1 MTGRPIYLLATG
13 NIPALATAN
22 IPTELIVE
30 ASGRQVVVDVVNY
43 IEVEDVGDVGGWESG
58 DLPLSDSPLS
68 DSPLSD
74 SPLSDSPLSGSPL
87 SGSRVAVFT
96 SVHAVEAVR
105 ERLAV
110 VSGWRIYCIGGA
122 TREAAA
128 GIFGEGSIAG
138 SAGSA
143 RELAEL
149 IKERGEGG
157 VVFFCGDRRRDELPE
172 VLTRAGIRVDERV
185 VYRTRLTPKRVDRDY
200 AGVAFFSPSAVESF
214 FSVNTIGAGVILFAI
229 GGTTA
234 AAIHDRCSNE
244 VVTSERPDK
253 TVLIKLMTDHF
264 LNQR

>member
-1 MTGRPIYLLATG
+1 MTDRPIYLLATG
-13 NIPALATAN
+13 DIPG
-22 IPTELIVE
+22 ELIVE
-30 ASGRQVVVDVVNY
+30 ASTRQIVLDVVTY
-43 IEVEDVGDVGGWESG
+43 IEVEDVGGWELGNLRVG
-58 DLPLSDSPLS
+58 DLPRD
-68 DSPLSD
+68 
-74 SPLSDSPLSGSPL
+74 
-87 SGSRVAVFT
+87 SRVAVFT

-110 VSGWRIYCIGGA
+110 VPGWRIYCIGGA
-122 TREAAA
+122 TREAVA
-128 GIFGEGSIAG
+128 GIFGEGSIVE
-138 SAGSA
+138 SAASA

-149 IKERGEGG
+149 IIGRGESA
-157 VVFFCGDRRRDELPE
+157 VLFFCGDRRRDELPE

-214 FSVNTIGAGVILFAI
+214 FSVNTIGTGATLFAI

-244 VVTSERPDK
+244 VVTGGRPDK

-264 LNQR
+264 LNKR